1 MHHGYKNLDRAIDVM
16 NHNDKEDFRDY
27 VNTQTS
33 YSANN
38 MFIAKKEVA
47 DQWFKNV
54 FEWLFECEK
63 IIGFKNLKGYET
75 RMYAYLAERYLSF
88 WFNKY
93 TNPIEWPWV
102 FADLDKFE
110 QSMIELKIKSII
122 NQINLDGGIAQ
133 LVRARDS

>member
-16 NHNDKEDFRDY
+16 NHDDREDFRDY

-47 DQWFKNV
+47 DKWFKNV

-110 QSMIELKIKSII
+110 
-122 NQINLDGGIAQ
+122 
-133 LVRARDS
+133 